1 MPSNHEHH
9 LIDFP
14 SLHFPSHLQERS
26 EEVLENRVVGGFLF
40 SGEYAGLKKDPTSL
54 DFGLVHCPHGATC
67 AGVFT
72 QNQVVAAPVVLS
84 RQHLDA
90 STKVNAIV
98 VNSGNANACTGT
110 EGTQRANILVNTVAT
125 LLSEETSSIAPETIQ
140 IASTGVIGAP
150 LPINRLLA
158 SLPKLQAS
166 LSAHHIDRF
175 ATAIMTTDNRPKYRT
190 LKLNLEGVQ
199 GAGDTQ
205 SLIISGCSKGAG
217 MIHPNMATMLAY
229 LFTDAPIESQDLQA
243 LWGEVCQHSFNAIS
257 IDGDTSTN
265 DTALILSSGDA
276 GSSFLKGAALRLFKE
291 AAQILASALAIDIL
305 RDGEGVEH
313 VAHIHILGART
324 KNEARQI
331 AEVIALSPLVKTAM
345 NGCDPNWGRII
356 AAIGRSG
363 VNVDPDL
370 IDLSIGEGLI
380 YNHGV
385 WGGIDAERI
394 AHQAMKTTEYSIS
407 IRLNLGQEQF
417 TLYTTDL
424 SAQYVRINADY
435 RS

>member
-1 MPSNHEHH
+1 
-9 LIDFP
+9 
-14 SLHFPSHLQERS
+14 
-26 EEVLENRVVGGFLF
+26 
-40 SGEYAGLKKDPTSL
+40 
-54 DFGLVHCPHGATC
+54 
-67 AGVFT
+67 
-72 QNQVVAAPVVLS
+72 
-84 RQHLDA
+84 
-90 STKVNAIV
+90 
-98 VNSGNANACTGT
+98 
-110 EGTQRANILVNTVAT
+110 
-125 LLSEETSSIAPETIQ
+125 
-140 IASTGVIGAP
+140 
-150 LPINRLLA
+150 
-158 SLPKLQAS
+158 
-166 LSAHHIDRF
+166 
-175 ATAIMTTDNRPKYRT
+175 
-190 LKLNLEGVQ
+190 
-199 GAGDTQ
+199 
-205 SLIISGCSKGAG
+205 

-229 LFTDAPIESQDLQA
+229 LFTDAPIESQDLQV

-276 GSSFLKGAALRLFKE
+276 GSSFLKGTALHLFKE

-324 KNEARQI
+324 THEARQI

-363 VNVDPDL
+363 VKVNPDL

-394 AHQAMKTTEYSIS
+394 AHQAMQTTEYSIS
-407 IRLNLGQEQF
+407 IRLNLGQEHF